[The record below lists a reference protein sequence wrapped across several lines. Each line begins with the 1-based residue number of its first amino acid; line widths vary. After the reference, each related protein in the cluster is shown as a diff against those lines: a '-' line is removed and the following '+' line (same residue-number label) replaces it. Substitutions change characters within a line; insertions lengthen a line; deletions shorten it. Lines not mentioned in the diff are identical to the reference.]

1 MPYSINLKNIALP
14 AYRDMLKAKQLSP
27 SRRLL
32 HQGINEAFT
41 LLQRGGFEDA
51 EALLKGLGTP
61 KKIESV
67 SMKTGVSAE
76 YLALLKRELGGLEAK
91 SMNLGEFPYLSPDI
105 VSLLTEKGLKD
116 SEDVYE
122 YTQRFAEPQRLCDLS
137 GISEPQAQEVCAL
150 CDLVR
155 ISGVGKVFA
164 HILYDAGYR
173 CLREIAEE
181 DATHLRDNANCVGV
195 AKYGIESLGLRDAQ
209 YCIDSAALLLK
220 G

>member
-1 MPYSINLKNIALP
+1 MTYSINLKNISLP
-14 AYRDMLKAKQLSP
+14 AYRDILKAKQLP
-27 SRRLL
+27 KSRRLL
-32 HQGINEAFT
+32 HQGINDIFA
-41 LLQRGGFEDA
+41 LLQKGGFEDA

-61 KKIESV
+61 KKIEGV

-91 SMNLGEFPYLSPDI
+91 TMNLSEFPYLPQDI
-105 VSLLTEKGLKD
+105 VSLLAEKRLKN

-122 YTQRFAEPQRLCDLS
+122 YTQCFAAPQKLCGLS
-137 GISEPQAQEVCAL
+137 GISETQAREVCAL

-155 ISGVGKVFA
+155 INGVGKVFA

-181 DATHLRDNANCVGV
+181 DATHLRDNANSIGV
-195 AKYGIESLGLRDAQ
+195 TKYDVEPLGVRDAQ
-209 YCIDSAALLLK
+209 YCIDSAILLLK

>member
-1 MPYSINLKNIALP
+1 MGYSIDLKSISLP
-14 AYRDMLKAKQLSP
+14 AYRDMLKTKELP
-27 SRRLL
+27 TSRRLL
-32 HQGINEAFT
+32 HQGINAAFAQ
-41 LLQRGGFEDA
+41 LQKGGFEDA
-51 EALLKGLGTP
+51 EALLKGLSTP
-61 KKIESV
+61 KKIKDV
-67 SMKTGVSAE
+67 SQKTGVSAE
-76 YLALLKRELGGLEAK
+76 YLALLKRELGGLEVK
-91 SMNLGEFPYLSPDI
+91 SMNLGAFPYLSPDI
-105 VSLLTEKGLKD
+105 LSPLTEKGLKD

-122 YTQRFAEPQRLCDLS
+122 YTQCFAEPQSLCDLA
-137 GISEPQAQEVCAL
+137 GISEPQAREVCAL

-181 DATHLRDNANCVGV
+181 DATHLRDNANRIGV
-195 AKYGIESLGLRDAQ
+195 ATYGIESLGLRDAQ

>member
-1 MPYSINLKNIALP
+1 MGYRINLKSISLS

-32 HQGINEAFT
+32 HQGINEAFA
-41 LLQRGGFEDA
+41 LLQKGGFDDV
-51 EALLKGLGTP
+51 EALLKSLSTP

-67 SMKTGVSAE
+67 SMKTGLSEE

-91 SMNLGEFPYLSPDI
+91 SMNLSEFPYLPTDI
-105 VSLLTEKGLKD
+105 VSLLTENGLKD

-122 YTQRFAEPQRLCDLS
+122 YTQCFTEPQRLCDLS
-137 GISEPQAQEVCAL
+137 GISELQAREVCTL

-173 CLREIAEE
+173 SLREIAEE
-181 DATHLRDNANCVGV
+181 DATHLRDNANSIGV
-195 AKYGIESLGLRDAQ
+195 TKYDIEPLGLRDAQ
-209 YCIDSAALLLK
+209 YCIDSAVLLLK